1 MNALKS
7 LENRIRGWIPKD
19 YRIAFG
25 QKVSKPSWWRLLWIS
40 AIVANILWLL
50 FGFAVLHQSVD
61 RLVIVAF
68 VSAVA
73 IGFAYYIRVKPS
85 TTINRAVYVLIGVT
99 PIGFVLGI
107 LWELSVGS
115 LLNGYFGAYPA
126 LLISLAIWLPIGG
139 FISDCIGKR
148 RNYMLPLS
156 V

>member
-1 MNALKS
+1 MNALKT
-7 LENRIRGWIPKD
+7 LEKRLRGWIPKG
-19 YRIAFG
+19 YRTAFG
-25 QKVSKPSWWRLLWIS
+25 QKVSKPSWWRPLWVS
-40 AIVANILWLL
+40 AIVANIFWLL
-50 FGFAVLHQSVD
+50 FGFYVLHLSVY

-85 TTINRAVYVLIGVT
+85 ITINRAVYVLIGVT

-107 LWELSVGS
+107 LWEFAVGS
-115 LLNGYFGAYPA
+115 LLNGLVGAYPA

-139 FISDCIGKR
+139 FIGDWLGKK
-148 RNYMLPLS
+148 RNYSLPLS